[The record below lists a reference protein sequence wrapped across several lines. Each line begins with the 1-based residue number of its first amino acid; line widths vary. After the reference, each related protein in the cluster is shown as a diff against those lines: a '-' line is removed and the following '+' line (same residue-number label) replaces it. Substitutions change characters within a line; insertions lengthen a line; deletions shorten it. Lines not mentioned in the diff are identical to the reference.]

1 MKLHEYKAK
10 EIFSKYGIP
19 VPSGILVKD
28 PNDLKEFKFPA
39 VLKSQVLVG
48 GRGKAGGI
56 KFADNLDDAQGK
68 IGELLNMDIKGLPVK
83 LVLVEEKADI
93 TKELYV
99 GFVVD
104 RAAKRNV
111 LIMSSEG
118 GVNIEEVAKK
128 SPDKVAKHQIDPA
141 EGLPTHKITSLA
153 KGIGLRGKEMVSV
166 VGIVNKLYKVFL
178 DYDAELAEINPLV
191 ITPGGLL
198 GVDAKLLVDDNSLYR
213 HKDLAKEFTKSEEYT
228 EIEKKAK
235 DAGLSYVELDGD
247 IGVIGC
253 GAGLVMASLDTLK
266 LYGGN
271 AANFLD
277 VGGGANAEN
286 MRSALELVVQKEG
299 VKSIFINIFG
309 GITRCDEI
317 AKGIVDFAPKTPISV
332 RMMGTNEEEGKQI
345 LRDSGYSVSE
355 TIEESAKEA
364 IELARGG

>member
-1 MKLHEYKAK
+1 MKLYEYKAK
-10 EIFSKYGIP
+10 EIFSNYGIP
-19 VPSGILVKD
+19 VSRGILVKD
-28 PNDLKEFKFPA
+28 PNELKEFKFPA

-56 KFADNLDDAQGK
+56 KFADDLDEARAK
-68 IGELLNMDIKGLPVK
+68 IDEILGMDIKGLKVK

-93 TKELYV
+93 IKELYV

-104 RAAKRNV
+104 RTAKRNV
-111 LIMSSEG
+111 LILSSEG
-118 GVNIEEVAKK
+118 GVNIEEVAQK
-128 SPDKVAKHQIDPA
+128 SPDSVVKFEIDPA
-141 EGLPTHKITSLA
+141 EGLPTHKITNLV
-153 KGIGLRGKEMVSV
+153 KKIGLRGKEMVSV
-166 VGIVNKLYKVFL
+166 VGIINRLSNVFS

-191 ITPGGLL
+191 TTPEGLL
-198 GVDAKLLVDDNSLYR
+198 AVDAKLIVDDNSLYR
-213 HKDLAKEFTKSEEYT
+213 HKDLAKEFARSEEYT

-253 GAGLVMASLDTLK
+253 GAGLVMASLDTLQ
-266 LYGGN
+266 LYGGS

-286 MRSALELVVQKEG
+286 MRRALELVVQKEN

-345 LRDSGYSVSE
+345 LKDNGYSVSE

-364 IELARGG
+364 IELARGD

>member
-10 EIFSKYGIP
+10 EIFANYGIP
-19 VPSGILVKD
+19 VPNGILVKD
-28 PNDLKEFKFPA
+28 PNELKEFNFPA

-56 KFADNLDDAQGK
+56 KFADSLEEARAK
-68 IGELLNMDIKGLPVK
+68 INELIGMDIKGLKVK

-93 TKELYV
+93 IKEFYV

-104 RAAKRNV
+104 RAVKRNV
-111 LIMSSEG
+111 LILSSEG
-118 GVNIEEVAKK
+118 GVNIEETARNH
-128 SPDKVAKHQIDPA
+128 PEKVAKLEVNPDT
-141 EGLPTHKITSLA
+141 GLQPFMVRKLA
-153 KGIGLRGKEMVSV
+153 KTLGIEGKKMNA
-166 VGIVNKLYKVFL
+166 IATITIRLYKAFV
-178 DYDAELAEINPLV
+178 DHDAELAEINPLV
-191 ITPGGLL
+191 ITPEGMTA
-198 GVDAKLLVDDNSLYR
+198 VDAVLNIDDNSLYR
-213 HKDLAKEFTKSEEYT
+213 HKELAREFTESEEYT
-228 EIEKKAK
+228 QIEKMAK
-235 DAGLSYVELDGD
+235 EAGLSYVELDGD

-266 LYGGN
+266 LYGGR

-286 MRSALELVVQKEG
+286 MKKALELVSTKKG

-317 AKGIVDFAPKTPISV
+317 AKGIVDFAPEIPISV
-332 RMMGTNEEEGKQI
+332 RMMGTHEEEGKMI
-345 LRDSGYSVSE
+345 LTDSNYVVRD

-364 IELARGG
+364 IRLAGSE

>member
-10 EIFSKYGIP
+10 EVFAKYGIP

-28 PNDLKEFKFPA
+28 PGELKEFKFPA

-56 KFADNLDDAQGK
+56 KFADNLEDARAK
-68 IGELLNMDIKGLPVK
+68 IDELLGMEIKGLKVK
-83 LVLVEEKADI
+83 LVLVEEKAEI
-93 TKELYV
+93 LKELYV

-104 RAAKRNV
+104 RTAKRNV
-111 LIMSSEG
+111 LILSSEG
-118 GVNIEEVAKK
+118 GVNIEETAQK
-128 SPDKVAKHQIDPA
+128 SPDKVAKLEIDPIT
-141 EGLPTHKITSLA
+141 GLQIYQIRNLA
-153 KGIGLRGKEMVSV
+153 KSLGIGGKEMV
-166 VGIVNKLYKVFL
+166 IVAGVASNLYKAFI
-178 DYDAELAEINPLV
+178 DCDAELAEINPLAL
-191 ITPGGLL
+191 TPDGFIA
-198 GVDAKLLVDDNSLYR
+198 VDAKMNIDDNSLYR
-213 HKDLAKEFTKSEEYT
+213 HKELKREFARSEEYT

-235 DAGLSYVELDGD
+235 EAGLSYVDLEGD

-266 LYGGN
+266 LYGGK

-286 MRSALELVVQKEG
+286 MRRALELVSMKKD

-317 AKGIVDFAPKTPISV
+317 ANGIVDFAPKIPISV
-332 RMMGTNEEEGKQI
+332 RMMGTHEEEGKRI
-345 LRDSGYSVSE
+345 LIENGYSVSD
-355 TIEESAKEA
+355 TIEESAREA
-364 IELARGG
+364 IKLAEGE

>member
-19 VPSGILVKD
+19 VPNGLLVAD
-28 PNDLKEFKFPA
+28 PDELREFKFPV

-56 KFADNLDDAQGK
+56 KFADDLDEARANIK
-68 IGELLNMDIKGLPVK
+68 ELLAMKIKGLKVK
-83 LVLVEEKADI
+83 LVLVEEKAQI
-93 TKELYV
+93 ARELYV

-111 LIMSSEG
+111 LILSSEG
-118 GVNIEEVAKK
+118 GVNIEETAKTN
-128 SPDKVAKHQIDPA
+128 PDKVVKLKIDPVL
-141 EGLPTHKITSLA
+141 GLQPYMVRRLA
-153 KGIGLRGKEMVSV
+153 KNMGLAGKEMVSFASV
-166 VGIVNKLYKVFL
+166 ASRLYKAFME
-178 DYDAELAEINPLV
+178 YDAELAEINPLAV
-191 ITPGGLL
+191 TPQGLL
-198 GVDAKLLVDDNSLYR
+198 AVDAKLVIDDNSLYR
-213 HKDLAKEFTKSEEYT
+213 HKTLSRDFSKSEEYT
-228 EIEKKAK
+228 DIEKKARE
-235 DAGLSYVELDGD
+235 AGLSYVELDGD

-253 GAGLVMASLDTLK
+253 GAGLVMASLDTLE
-266 LYGGN
+266 LYGGR

-286 MRSALELVVQKEG
+286 MKSALELVTVKEG

-317 AKGIVDFAPKTPISV
+317 AQGIVDFTPEIPISV
-332 RMMGTNEEEGKQI
+332 RMLGTREEEGKKI
-345 LRDSGYSVSE
+345 LTDNGYSVSN

-364 IELARGG
+364 IKLAGGD